1 MRRLNRRVLS
11 PSSGC
16 IGRPNTTRDRPGFG
30 RFIPLP
36 KIEPVPSMYTGT
48 IGAPVRAER

>member
-1 MRRLNRRVLS
+1 MRV
-11 PSSGC
+11 
-16 IGRPNTTRDRPGFG
+16 RPGRG

-48 IGAPVRAER
+48 TGTPVRADRYAAPPLKS